1 MKAKR
6 WDWAHK
12 KQKNIEVTINVMILI
27 IECVLNQNQTMYDK
41 FDVMEHQ

>member
-12 KQKNIEVTINVMILI
+12 KQKNIEVTIDVMILI
-27 IECVLNQNQTMYDK
+27 IILSGYEIKTKQWMTSLM
-41 FDVMEHQ
+41 

>member
-12 KQKNIEVTINVMILI
+12 KQKNIEVTIDVMILI
-27 IECVLNQNQTMYDK
+27 IIFSGYEIKTKQWMTSLM
-41 FDVMEHQ
+41 